1 MLSFQKQ
8 PSFENA
14 FFIYPESEESLK
26 SVMYV
31 HVSVNMINSFL
42 MDISSPD
49 LGTSKEQ
56 VKKIEKVLIELGEW
70 LEEEKDFITPD
81 EQILLDMP
89 YSLEVNRIILG
100 RKRRV

>member
-1 MLSFQKQ
+1 
-8 PSFENA
+8 
-14 FFIYPESEESLK
+14 
-26 SVMYV
+26 MYV

-42 MDISSPD
+42 TDISSPD

-81 EQILLDMP
+81 DQILLDMP